1 MRCPFRL
8 GGSTLR
14 VLLIG
19 LAVCGGAGCSGGD
32 PRAGATGTAGAADAP
47 FAIEISQTYVT
58 VENRTGGPLVGGEM
72 EIIPGGVLPSFKAAL
87 PRLEN
92 GSRRDFTLRMFVGND
107 GTPFSRSIARAR
119 RVKVTAKDPLG
130 KEFVY
135 EVPFN

>member
-1 MRCPFRL
+1 MRCPSRVRV
-8 GGSTLR
+8 STLPA
-14 VLLIG
+14 LFIC
-19 LAVCGGAGCSGGD
+19 LAGWAAAGCSGGN
-32 PRAGATGTAGAADAP
+32 PQAGAVGTGGAADAP

-58 VENRTGGPLVGGEM
+58 VENRTGGPLVGGQI
-72 EIIPGGVLPSFKAAL
+72 EIIPGGVLRSFKATL

-107 GTPFSRSIARAR
+107 GTPFSRSITRAR